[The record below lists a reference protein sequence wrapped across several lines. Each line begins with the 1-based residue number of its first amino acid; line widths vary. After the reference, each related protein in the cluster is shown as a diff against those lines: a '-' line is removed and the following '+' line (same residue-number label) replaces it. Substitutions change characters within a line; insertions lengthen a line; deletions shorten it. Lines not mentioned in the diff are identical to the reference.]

1 MVSMVKST
9 RYWQQPAILFL
20 AKRIALSLGL
30 YHDTF
35 FAYPQIYIKNTLLN
49 NIRALR
55 NSMFAPFGTTESQA
69 KAMANAQNQPVY
81 ITYRKADEKGYG
93 EDNKINKNEN
103 NVELDEGGYASKVI
117 AIWLYGPTVLTP
129 ELPIPS
135 MS

>member
-1 MVSMVKST
+1 MTKTEYKRLEEAGSDSGI
-9 RYWQQPAILFL
+9 YGEEHQILATAGDFVL

-69 KAMANAQNQPVY
+69 KAMANARINRSTLP
-81 ITYRKADEKGYG
+81 TGKPMKKGMVKTTKSIRMKTTSNWMRV
-93 EDNKINKNEN
+93 DM
-103 NVELDEGGYASKVI
+103 LPMVI
-117 AIWLYGPTVLTP
+117 AIWL
-129 ELPIPS
+129 
-135 MS
+135 